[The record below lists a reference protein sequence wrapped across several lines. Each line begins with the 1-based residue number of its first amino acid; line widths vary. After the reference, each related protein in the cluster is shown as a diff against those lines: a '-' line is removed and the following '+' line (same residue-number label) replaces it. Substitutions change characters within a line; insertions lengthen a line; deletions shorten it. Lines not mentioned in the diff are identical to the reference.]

1 MTHECIF
8 RGRVHIRWPTHMYKR
23 KTKWVRVRTASWL
36 APNHNTNKSD
46 HRRKALARIK
56 IMLRDRNGTQMH
68 LRIYSSHAYIRV
80 GAKDTWEIDAWVVGR
95 SRVTG

>member
-46 HRRKALARIK
+46 HRRNALASIK
-56 IMLRDRNGTQMH
+56 FMFLDRYGTQMH
-68 LRIYSSHAYIRV
+68 LGYTVVMHTY
-80 GAKDTWEIDAWVVGR
+80 EWVRRTHGR
-95 SRVTG
+95 SMHESSVDLA